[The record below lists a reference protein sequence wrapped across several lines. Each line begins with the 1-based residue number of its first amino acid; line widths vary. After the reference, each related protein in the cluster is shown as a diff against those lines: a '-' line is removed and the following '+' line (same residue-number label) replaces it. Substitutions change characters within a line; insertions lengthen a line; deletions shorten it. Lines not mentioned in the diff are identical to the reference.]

1 MIVVIGS
8 ASVRGGREEQA
19 LALSLE
25 HVKRSR
31 GESGCISH
39 SVHRDAESPSRLVFL
54 EQWEDLASLQAH
66 FQVAASRQFGKAL
79 AELCDSPP
87 TLQAYDAGTIDPF
100 RRPAT

>member
-8 ASVRGGREEQA
+8 ANVLGGREEQA

-39 SVHRDAESPSRLVFL
+39 SVHRDAESPNRLVFL
-54 EQWEDLASLQAH
+54 EQW
-66 FQVAASRQFGKAL
+66 FGKAL
-79 AELCDSPP
+79 ADLCDSPP

-100 RRPAT
+100 YRPAT